1 MILEEFETLS
11 DKFERLEK
19 KILKED
25 FQNNAGLSNEIGYYI
40 FTYNPKLELEV
51 RDRIIDLQK
60 NMSSSLSIK
69 IFNIYEVV
77 MDYINH
83 FQYQQPLIQ
92 MEKSDGLNEVSVQ
105 INNVLEMDE
114 DNNIIVQHI
123 NSNLQSTK
131 SVIFLTGIGQIYPIL
146 RAHKILNTMTQII
159 DQYPVIMFYP
169 GNYDGLN
176 LKAFGKVEDSNYYRA
191 FSI

>member
-1 MILEEFETLS
+1 MEEFETLS